1 MKPREGELPEVDTA
15 REGQQS
21 TCDRVHPSPQT
32 KLEGP
37 SKHGWAR
44 GLGGNRQLIGA
55 ITAAGRVRVGS
66 GHSQVLEKR
75 E

>member
-1 MKPREGELPEVDTA
+1 MKLREGELPEVDTA

-21 TCDRVHPSPQT
+21 TCDRIHPSPQT

-44 GLGGNRQLIGA
+44 GLGGDRQLIGA
-55 ITAAGRVRVGS
+55 ITTTSQVLVGS